1 MGRIGDFSKKN
12 GKYRMAPV
20 YDNGSSL
27 FPKLNTDEKIRAV
40 LDSKE
45 EIEKRIFQFPTSRF
59 FWMEK
64 RVPIMK

>member
-1 MGRIGDFSKKN
+1 
-12 GKYRMAPV
+12 MAPV

-27 FPKLNTDEKIRAV
+27 FPKLNTDEKIQAV

-45 EIEKRIFQFPTSRF
+45 EIERRIFQFPTSQF